1 MKYVERCLWDY
12 KANIAMLETLKLK
25 AVELRS
31 VHGHDYE
38 AHSVNGISDPV
49 AEVTGK
55 ILVLEK
61 KIRKVSLMVIPVGK
75 LEADLKGNAQPTRH
89 IEGILKLRYFE
100 HNNREYVQGELGLSR
115 TTYWRRHDELM
126 RLARKYLAEE

>member
-49 AEVTGK
+49 AEVAARKIVIEEKIHRTGERVK
-55 ILVLEK
+55 PVRQLHEDLTKCTDERNALVWIL
-61 KIRKVSLMVIPVGK
+61 R
-75 LEADLKGNAQPTRH
+75 LK
-89 IEGILKLRYFE
+89 YFE
-100 HNNREYVQGELGLSR
+100 HLSADDMKRELSVSGATLYRRTMELLRIAGH
-115 TTYWRRHDELM
+115 YFIP
-126 RLARKYLAEE
+126 K